1 MQTYVITARNSTGSA
16 IANIDISVV
25 IAPPSNLAYFSPT
38 RLIQDS
44 TLAPVRPT
52 YSGLATAFTIDKP
65 LPLGLTF
72 NTTTGEITGKP
83 SVISSLTR
91 YVVTASN
98 STGSTSAPLDL
109 EVLIAPPKNLKYAT
123 PIIYEEEITF
133 VPLNPTVKGKVDTY
147 SIDKALPD
155 GLTLDPI
162 TGIISGTPTK
172 AIPLTIYW
180 VTATNTTGSARAR
193 LIITVLI
200 ARPRISCGFIY
211 FWPNKSSF
219 NPRYKR
225 SHRKHR
231 H

>member
-52 YSGLATAFTIDKP
+52 YSGLATSFSIDKP

-72 NTTTGEITGKP
+72 NTATGEITGKP
-83 SVISSLTR
+83 SVFTGLIR

-109 EVLIAPPKNLKYAT
+109 EVLIAPPKNLKYTT
-123 PIIYEEEITF
+123 PVIYEEEIAIT
-133 VPLNPTVKGKVDTY
+133 PLRPAVIGKVDTY
-147 SIDKALPD
+147 TIDKALPD
-155 GLTLDPI
+155 GLTLDHRNHL
-162 TGIISGTPTK
+162 GNS
-172 AIPLTIYW
+172 Y
-180 VTATNTTGSARAR
+180 
-193 LIITVLI
+193 
-200 ARPRISCGFIY
+200 
-211 FWPNKSSF
+211 KSRSVDHLLGDSF
-219 NPRYKR
+219 EYDRF
-225 SHRKHR
+225 S
-231 H
+231 